1 MNISIVGT
9 GYVGLVSGA
18 CFSEFGFNVTCIDKD
33 KNKIDNLNSGIIP
46 IYEPSLE
53 DLVKKNVKAKR
64 LFFSTNLSEDFYNSD
79 AIFIA
84 VGTPT
89 NTNNNKADLKY
100 IYEVAEEI
108 AELINIE
115 DKPKLIVTKSTVPVG
130 TGKKIESYML
140 NYRKELKSEINFEVA
155 SNPEFL
161 REGSAI
167 EDFMRPDRV
176 ICGVESNFAKSILEK
191 LYRPLNLRET
201 PILFAKR
208 ETAEL
213 IKYASNGFLATK
225 ITFIN
230 EMADI
235 CEKVGADIQEVAK
248 GIGLDGRI
256 GSKFLHPGPGFG
268 GSCFPKDTR
277 ALSEIGKEVG
287 AKSQIIDSVIE
298 VNESRKINMVKKIKD
313 TLEPLTNKSLSIL
326 GLTFKPNTDD
336 MRESPSLI
344 IVPELV
350 KMTKEVKVFDPAGMP
365 IAKEMKEF
373 DGVRWMHDT
382 YECINNTDAIVLIT
396 EWNEFR
402 ALDLDKVKK
411 LLNKPVMIDL
421 RNIYK
426 PASMAELGFQYVS
439 IGRSSI

>member
-1 MNISIVGT
+1 MNITIIGT
-9 GYVGLVSGA
+9 GYVGLVSGT
-18 CFSEFGFNVTCIDKD
+18 CFSEFGFNVTCVDKD
-33 KNKIDNLNSGIIP
+33 KNKIENLQNGIIP

-53 DLVKKNVKAKR
+53 DLVKKNIIAKR
-64 LFFSTNLSEDFYNSD
+64 LSFTTSLSKVFKDSD

-89 NTNNNKADLKY
+89 NANNNKADLKY
-100 IYEVAEEI
+100 IYNVIREI
-108 AELINIE
+108 TDLIDIN
-115 DKPKLIVTKSTVPVG
+115 DNPKLIVTKSTVPVG
-130 TGKKIESYML
+130 TGKEIESYIL
-140 NYRKELKSEINFEVA
+140 NYRNELKIGKNFDIA

-176 ICGVESNFAKSILEK
+176 VCGVSSEFAKSIFK
-191 LYRPLNLRET
+191 TLYRPLNLRET
-201 PILFAKR
+201 PILFTKR

-235 CEKVGADIQEVAK
+235 CEKVGADVQEVAK

-277 ALSEIGKEVG
+277 ALAEIGKETG
-287 AKSQIIDSVIE
+287 TRTNLIETVIK
-298 VNESRKINMVKKIKD
+298 VNEARKFNMVKKITEAVD
-313 TLEPLTNKSLSIL
+313 SIENKTIAVL
-326 GLTFKPNTDD
+326 GITFKPNTDD
-336 MRESPSLI
+336 MRESPSLV
-344 IVPELV
+344 IVPELL
-350 KMTKEVKVFDPAGMP
+350 KRAKNVKVYDPVGMNN
-365 IAKEMKEF
+365 AKTMSEF
-373 DGVRWMHDT
+373 DGVIWKENT
-382 YECINNTDAIVLIT
+382 FSCIENTDAIVIIT

-402 ALDLDKVKK
+402 ALDLIKIKK
-411 LLNKPVMIDL
+411 FLNKPIIIDL

-426 PASMAELGFQYVS
+426 HDTMREAGIKYISV
-439 IGRSSI
+439 GRGDT

>member
-1 MNISIVGT
+1 MNITIIGT

-33 KNKIDNLNSGIIP
+33 KNKIDSLKEGVIP

-53 DLVKKNVKAKR
+53 DLVKKNMTAKR
-64 LFFSTNLSEDFYNSD
+64 LSFSTNLCDVFKDSN

-89 NTNNNKADLKY
+89 NSNNNKADLKY
-100 IYEVAEEI
+100 IYDVIREI
-108 AELINIE
+108 ADLIELN
-115 DKPKLIVTKSTVPVG
+115 DNPKLLVIKSTVPVG
-130 TGKKIESYML
+130 TGKEIESYIL
-140 NYRKELKSEINFEVA
+140 NYRTELKVGKHFEVA

-176 ICGVESNFAKSILEK
+176 ICGVESAFAKSILQT

-201 PILFAKR
+201 PILFSKR

-235 CEKVGADIQEVAK
+235 CEKVGADVQEVAK

-277 ALSEIGKEVG
+277 ALAEIGKEFK
-287 AKSQIIDSVIE
+287 ARTKLIETVIN
-298 VNESRKINMVKKIKD
+298 VNEARKINMVKKIKKAIGVLD
-313 TLEPLTNKSLSIL
+313 KKTISIL

-336 MRESPSLI
+336 VRESPSLV
-344 IVPELV
+344 IVPELL
-350 KMTKEVKVFDPAGMP
+350 KLTKNINVYDPAGMP
-365 IAKEMKEF
+365 NAKKMIEFKGVTWKENTF
-373 DGVRWMHDT
+373 T
-382 YECINNTDAIVLIT
+382 CIKNTDAIVIIT

-402 ALDLDKVKK
+402 ALDLNKVKEA
-411 LLNKPVMIDL
+411 LNEPIIIDL

-426 PASMAELGFQYVS
+426 HDLMVEAGIKYISVGRGS
-439 IGRSSI
+439 I

>member
-1 MNISIVGT
+1 MNITIIGT

-33 KNKIDNLNSGIIP
+33 KNKIDSLQNGIIP

-53 DLVKKNVKAKR
+53 DLVKKNMIAKR
-64 LFFSTNLSEDFYNSD
+64 LFFSIDLSNVFKDSD

-89 NTNNNKADLKY
+89 NPNSNNADLKY
-100 IYEVAEEI
+100 VYDVIREI
-108 AELINIE
+108 ADLIDIK
-115 DKPKLIVTKSTVPVG
+115 DSPKLIVTKSTVPVG
-130 TGKKIESYML
+130 TGKDLESYIL
-140 NYRKELKSEINFEVA
+140 NYRKELKIVKNFDIA

-176 ICGVESNFAKSILEK
+176 ICGVESEFAKNILK
-191 LYRPLNLRET
+191 TLYRPLNLRET
-201 PILFAKR
+201 PILFSKR

-235 CEKVGADIQEVAK
+235 CEKVGADVQDVAK

-277 ALSEIGKEVG
+277 ALAEIGKEFG
-287 AKSQIIDSVIE
+287 ARTSLIETVIK
-298 VNESRKINMVKKIKD
+298 VNEARKINMVKKIKKAINFI
-313 TLEPLTNKSLSIL
+313 ENKTIAVL
-326 GLTFKPNTDD
+326 GITFKPNTDD
-336 MRESPSLI
+336 MRESPALV
-344 IVPELV
+344 IVPELL
-350 KMTKEVKVFDPAGMP
+350 KVAKYINVYDPIGMNN
-365 IAKEMKEF
+365 AKNMSEF
-373 DGVRWMHDT
+373 KGVRWKENT
-382 YECINNTDAIVLIT
+382 FSCIENTDAIIIIT

-402 ALDLDKVKK
+402 ALDLNKIKEF
-411 LLNKPVMIDL
+411 LNEPIIIDL

-426 PASMAELGFQYVS
+426 HDSMKEAGIKYISV
-439 IGRSSI
+439 GRGDI